1 MTTTLH
7 LKENKNLLAF
17 SEHEHSIQKT
27 KTSIKTNGKIFPFFL
42 CLLLY
47 VPPAVVVFCILFS
60 LCRILPPL
68 KLFMYSSKSRGF
80 FFVLSVRSLCCCCF
94 LTTIQKYDY
103 YFYLLIL
110 IITNKKGRVVQ
121 ISCLLYH
128 AFPTLLFF
136 LGFLPLILFLLRN
149 IKHCCVVSTISP
161 ASHPYNI

>member
-80 FFVLSVRSLCCCCF
+80 FLSF
-94 LTTIQKYDY
+94 LFDPY
-103 YFYLLIL
+103 
-110 IITNKKGRVVQ
+110 VVVV
-121 ISCLLYH
+121 
-128 AFPTLLFF
+128 
-136 LGFLPLILFLLRN
+136 FLLQFKN
-149 IKHCCVVSTISP
+149 MIIIFI
-161 ASHPYNI
+161 Y